1 MSITLID
8 SVSAAVNMY
17 VHFSFNKYH
26 YLSKL
31 YRGINNFIV
40 YLMLNELKADE
51 DFPQELYVVVWV
63 ILKAFQQLA
72 LAAIILKAFQRL
84 HSLFFS
90 RCLIK
95 ENDYPKVKF

>member
-1 MSITLID
+1 MSITLMD

-72 LAAIILKAFQRL
+72 LAAIMLARSKIAF
-84 HSLFFS
+84 SFF
-90 RCLIK
+90 
-95 ENDYPKVKF
+95 F